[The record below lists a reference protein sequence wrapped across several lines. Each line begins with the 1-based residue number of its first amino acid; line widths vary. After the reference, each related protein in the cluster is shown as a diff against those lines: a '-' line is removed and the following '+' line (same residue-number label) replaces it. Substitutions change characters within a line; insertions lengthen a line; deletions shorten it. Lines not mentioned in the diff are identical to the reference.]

1 LQDGHGCDQSRNW
14 KVGGHFDDDAEV
26 GLGAKG
32 IGEASFEANRG
43 HFSAVP
49 KDGVGREQGEGNGL
63 TRCRGGSG
71 AVGGCGSEQRVGLGD
86 QRQGD
91 HEGEEQDEHEV
102 EQWGDTDLGEP
113 FELVVVSGVSHEW
126 DSMGWDEAKPE
137 GAPEKASRPMES
149 RSLMAVGRSG
159 VLVR

>member
-1 LQDGHGCDQSRNW
+1 MGEEG
-14 KVGGHFDDDAEV
+14 VGET
-26 GLGAKG
+26 
-32 IGEASFEANRG
+32 SFEADHG

-49 KDGVGREQGEGNGL
+49 EDGVGREQGEGNDL
-63 TRCRGGSG
+63 TRCRGGRG
-71 AVGGCGSEQRVGLGD
+71 AVSGRGSEQGVGLGD

-102 EQWGDTDLGEP
+102 EQGRDTDLGEP

-149 RSLMAVGRSG
+149 RSLMEDGRSG
-159 VLVR
+159 VVVR